1 MLFQGDLL
9 MKRFHVHISVDNLAN
24 SVKFYS
30 GIFASEPT
38 ELKPDYAKWKL
49 EDPRINFAI
58 SQRGAK
64 TGVDHIGIQVE
75 NEEELA
81 DMQARLDALQPGIEM
96 EEGASCCYAKSDK
109 YWVKD
114 PSGIAWET
122 FHTLESIPVFGIPA
136 KKPGGIPLNIS
147 VASAK
152 SEVASSCC
160 APATSTKPGSSCC

>member
-1 MLFQGDLL
+1 
-9 MKRFHVHISVDNLAN
+9 MKRFHVHISVDNLAE

-30 GIFASEPT
+30 GMFASEPT

-58 SQRGAK
+58 SRRGAK
-64 TGVDHIGIQVE
+64 AGLDHIGIQVE
-75 NEEELA
+75 DENELA
-81 DMQARLDALQPGIEM
+81 EMQARLAALQPGIEM
-96 EEGASCCYAKSDK
+96 EEGTTCCYAKSDK

-114 PSGIAWET
+114 PTGIAWET
-122 FHTLESIPVFGIPA
+122 FHTLESIPVFGA
-136 KKPGGIPLNIS
+136 ATKKPERIAITIP

-160 APATSTKPGSSCC
+160 APSTSTKQGSSCC

>member
-1 MLFQGDLL
+1 
-9 MKRFHVHISVDNLAN
+9 MKRFHVHGAIDDLAK

-30 GIFASEPT
+30 GMFASEPT
-38 ELKPDYAKWKL
+38 ELKSDYAKWK

-64 TGVDHIGIQVE
+64 VGLDHIGIQVE

-81 DMQARLDALQPGIEM
+81 DMQGRLNALQPGIEL
-96 EEGASCCYAKSDK
+96 EAGTACCYAKSDK

-122 FHTLESIPVFGIPA
+122 FHTLESIPVFGVPA
-136 KKPGGIPLNIS
+136 KQSARIPIS
-147 VASAK
+147 IPVSSAK
-152 SEVASSCC
+152 SEVASACC
-160 APATSTKPGSSCC
+160 APSASSTEKSSCC